1 MSRTRRIFTKDFKLS
16 ILAELKSG
24 KNLSQLAREN
34 EIHPSLIS
42 RWKKEFEE
50 DPDRAFAG
58 KGNVWK
64 EDARIADLE
73 RKIGQLYLENEF
85 LKKALKTMEKHNQEE
100 KKKARQR

>member
-34 EIHPSLIS
+34 EVHPSLIS
-42 RWKKEFEE
+42 RWKKEYEE
-50 DPDRAFAG
+50 DPDLAFAG
-58 KGNVWK
+58 QGNVWK
-64 EDARIADLE
+64 EEARIAELE

-85 LKKALKTMEKHNQEE
+85 LKKVLKTMEKHNQEE